1 MGYWLRLKLGRRELA
16 WDLLKVHSVCRMKA
30 IYSSQTR
37 SAFTLTELMIVVA
50 IIGLLASLAVP
61 NMAKARDI
69 SRLNMIYSN
78 LRMLDAAK
86 DQWAL
91 DNNQASGTPVTDI
104 TVLSNY
110 FRWGSIRDVV
120 HETYVPNAVGTR
132 CEADLPPGV
141 GLGPFGPG
149 AAIPAP

>member
-1 MGYWLRLKLGRRELA
+1 MLRN
-16 WDLLKVHSVCRMKA
+16 MKTNFG
-30 IYSSQTR
+30 SEER

-50 IIGLLASLAVP
+50 IIGLLSAIAVP
-61 NMAKARDI
+61 SFAHSRD
-69 SRLNMIYSN
+69 SGRLNMIYTN
-78 LRMLDAAK
+78 LRTLDSAK

-91 DNNQASGTPVTDI
+91 DSNKASGYLVPDV

-110 FRWGSIRDVV
+110 FRWGSLHPVMG
-120 HETYVPNAVGTR
+120 ETYVANAIGTP
-132 CEADLPPGV
+132 CEADLPSGV